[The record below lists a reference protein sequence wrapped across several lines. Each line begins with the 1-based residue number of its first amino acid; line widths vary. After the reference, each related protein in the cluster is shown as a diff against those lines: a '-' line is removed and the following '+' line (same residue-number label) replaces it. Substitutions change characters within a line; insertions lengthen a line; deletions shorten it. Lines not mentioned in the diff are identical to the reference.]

1 MKQFLLSENTVKNN
15 QDQLVMY
22 IWGAIESAYDTVLL
36 SQKPVFEK
44 MKDIQIRAKY
54 WGCFL
59 VGFFFIFYFE
69 RKKL

>member
-1 MKQFLLSENTVKNN
+1 
-15 QDQLVMY
+15 MY